1 MYVRFPCQV
10 FPISDCD
17 VGRATGAASISWV
30 PKYELT
36 CSQFRIM
43 VTVVGALGA
52 APGMREVLRDGLPL
66 GPVQALPW
74 PAAGSSSVSYYHP
87 PRHLF
92 THHQKMGVVL
102 RAFLL
107 DEAITPV
114 CKQPIHLRDNGRLSD
129 DNFPGDRK
137 GQQPCRH

>member
-52 APGMREVLRDGLPL
+52 APGMREVLGEGLPL
-66 GPVQALPW
+66 RPSSGFAVASCRILLGELLP
-74 PAAGSSSVSYYHP
+74 PSP
-87 PRHLF
+87 PLVYSPPKNGGCSKSF
-92 THHQKMGVVL
+92 SL
-102 RAFLL
+102 R
-107 DEAITPV
+107 
-114 CKQPIHLRDNGRLSD
+114 
-129 DNFPGDRK
+129 
-137 GQQPCRH
+137 